1 MLFFFKQ
8 KTAYEMRISDWSSD
22 VCSSDLIAYAL
33 AHPDRGRTPFGR
45 IDWASLARLDFEPPD
60 LEAFPC
66 LGLAYQ
72 AGRAGELAP
81 ATLNAANEVAVE
93 AFLAGRIRWTT
104 IPDVLS
110 EVLSRHDGGIA
121 DSVAAVI
128 DADRRAR
135 AGASVGMD
143 TRLPWRQTS
152 EPPKTDKETRR

>member
-45 IDWASLARLDFEPPD
+45 IDWSSLARLDFEPPD

-66 LGLAYQ
+66 LGPAYQ

-81 ATLNAANEVAVE
+81 ATLNAANEVADE
-93 AFLAGRIRWTT
+93 AFLAGRTRWTT
-104 IPDVLS
+104 LPAVIS
-110 EVLSRHDGGIA
+110 EVPSRPDWGTADTVDAATDPNPQAPPGNASRPQQDGHD
-121 DSVAAVI
+121 
-128 DADRRAR
+128 
-135 AGASVGMD
+135 
-143 TRLPWRQTS
+143 
-152 EPPKTDKETRR
+152 